1 MKRWYAVYT
10 QPRAEGRAAA
20 HLVRQGFD
28 AYLPRCRCI
37 RRHGRREDTVLR
49 PLFPRYLFVALDLDS
64 DRWRSVNGTRGVSWL
79 LCRDERPLALP
90 DGVVEGL
97 RGAENDDGVVPLS
110 RLMLFDAGARLR
122 VLDGAFAG
130 QTGLYQSMTEAERVV
145 LLFDLMGRP
154 ARLAVAIH
162 AVEAA

>member
-1 MKRWYAVYT
+1 
-10 QPRAEGRAAA
+10 
-20 HLVRQGFD
+20 
-28 AYLPRCRCI
+28 
-37 RRHGRREDTVLR
+37 
-49 PLFPRYLFVALDLDS
+49 
-64 DRWRSVNGTRGVSWL
+64 
-79 LCRDERPLALP
+79 
-90 DGVVEGL
+90 
-97 RGAENDDGVVPLS
+97 
-110 RLMLFDAGARLR
+110 MLFDAGARLR